1 MHSYVVAI
9 LKTSRKSILL
19 NEKAHLLARLK
30 NFFFSRCSRSW
41 LWFVF
46 EEDDYLRL
54 AMIFKTV
61 HINMQL
67 VNQEH

>member
-19 NEKAHLLARLK
+19 NEKAHLIARL
-30 NFFFSRCSRSW
+30 NSRSW

-54 AMIFKTV
+54 AMIFMTV